1 LRENSVVRHLILLL
15 VAVPLSA
22 QRLAPVQYEI
32 SVPAPATRL
41 FHVRADFPTRGKD
54 TLYLSLPA
62 WSPGNYEIQN
72 YARYV
77 RHFGAK
83 TPAGQALFWD
93 RFDKDTW
100 RVTTA
105 RSERVTVEFDYF
117 ADTIDLSMARLTG
130 EFGEFLGTNLF
141 LYEEGQL
148 DRPAEVRFALPAGWQ
163 VTTALGGGGSGSG
176 PYTAASYHELADA
189 QTFVGKYSLDSLQ
202 VDGKWIRVA
211 VWPADAYSSG
221 VQRNMRADLEKIA
234 RTENGLLGGAPYDR
248 YTLFFNVIR
257 EPVNFGGGL
266 EHAASQFDIMPQ
278 GAFADAAGTFGDFM
292 VPLMAH
298 EYFHLFNVK
307 RIRPAEMWP
316 YDYHAEQFTPLLWWS
331 EGVTDYYAD
340 LANLRSGLWTTEQF
354 LGNTTQNM
362 QQVESAPEPWSEE
375 DGSVATW
382 INEVFVNSSQLYYP
396 KGSLTGLLLDVSLRD
411 ASDNRHGLDDVMRAL
426 YTRFYQKQKGFTTQ
440 DLLGLLREYGLPD
453 VDAFYQRYINGRE
466 PLPYESVLAKAGIAV
481 ARRTTSNPFLG
492 VNAQPDE
499 TGKLVVQSVVP
510 GSAADAAGLQPG
522 DVLLK
527 VGEIEAHSDGDW
539 GARYRERYR
548 GQNGQPLTISIT
560 RGGRPVTLDTQV
572 RERTAAA
579 FTLTPA
585 AAPTPKQAKI
595 WRGLATGSTGN

>member
-1 LRENSVVRHLILLL
+1 MRHLILLL

-211 VWPADAYSSG
+211 VWPADAYSTG

-234 RTENGLLGGAPYDR
+234 RTENALLGGPPYDR
-248 YTLFFNVIR
+248 YTVFFNVIR

-354 LGNTTQNM
+354 LGNATQNM
-362 QQVESAPEPWSEE
+362 QQVEGAPEPWSEE

-466 PLPYESVLAKAGIAV
+466 SLPYESVLAKAGIAV

-499 TGKLVVQSVVP
+499 TGKLVVQSLVP
-510 GSAADAAGLQPG
+510 GSAADVAGLQPG
-522 DVLLK
+522 DVLLR

-560 RGGRPVTLDTQV
+560 RGGKALTLDTQV
-572 RERTAAA
+572 RERTAVS

>member
-1 LRENSVVRHLILLL
+1 MRHLILLL

-211 VWPADAYSSG
+211 VWPADAYSTG

-234 RTENGLLGGAPYDR
+234 RTENALLGGPPYDR
-248 YTLFFNVIR
+248 YTVFFNVIR

-354 LGNTTQNM
+354 LGNATQNM
-362 QQVESAPEPWSEE
+362 QQVEGAPEPWSEE

-466 PLPYESVLAKAGIAV
+466 SLPYESVLAKAGIAV

-499 TGKLVVQSVVP
+499 TGKLVVQSLVP
-510 GSAADAAGLQPG
+510 GSAADIAGLQPG

-548 GQNGQPLTISIT
+548 GQNGQPLTISVT
-560 RGGRPVTLDTQV
+560 RGGKALTLDTQV
-572 RERTAAA
+572 RERTAVS